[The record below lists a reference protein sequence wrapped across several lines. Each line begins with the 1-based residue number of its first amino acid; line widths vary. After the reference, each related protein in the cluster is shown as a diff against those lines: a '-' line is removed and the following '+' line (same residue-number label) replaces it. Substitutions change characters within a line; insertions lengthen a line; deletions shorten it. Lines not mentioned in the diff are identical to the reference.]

1 MMKWFTLVLS
11 SGFEIGWA
19 VGLKYADT
27 PPEWILT
34 FLCIIGS
41 SFFLV
46 IATRMLPVSVAYIA
60 FVVFGTVGTYLVD
73 IIAFNKNMS
82 IISVFSICLMLYS
95 IFMLERCK

>member
-46 IATRMLPVSVAYIA
+46 IATRMLPVS
-60 FVVFGTVGTYLVD
+60 LVQLEL
-73 IIAFNKNMS
+73 ILLILSLS
-82 IISVFSICLMLYS
+82 IKI
-95 IFMLERCK
+95 